1 MRLRYTPSLAL
12 SVLVLGAMQAVAQN
26 DTSVFAPLAL
36 PSPTAVRTASG
47 APGARYWQNRADYAI
62 EATLDTAT
70 KTLKGT
76 LRLRY
81 TNHSPDTLRFLWL
94 HVEQN
99 AFTSTSLMAARLP
112 DTPVSTTL
120 TTAMDSAMGMSMA
133 AMMGFD
139 MGPGAAV
146 GGDHIDR
153 FEQIGPGARPVPL
166 HTRIEGTELKADLAA
181 PLAPGATVLCE
192 VTWHFTVPVQGG
204 PRMGRDGSLYEMAQW
219 YPRVAVYDD
228 VSGWNTEP
236 YDGPGEFYLEYGDF
250 TYAITLPATY
260 IVAGTGTLD
269 NPDDV
274 LTASERARL
283 AQARVS
289 AQPVAIVSAADLTAG
304 TARPRTTGTLTWR
317 FHAHNV
323 RDVAWT
329 AAPNYQWDAVG
340 WHGILA
346 QAYFRP
352 AAASVWKDAAD
363 MARTSIEEYSRW
375 YPYPYPQITAVE
387 GPVGGM
393 EYPMLA
399 MESATTDKYALYNVI
414 THEVGH
420 NWFPM
425 VVGSNERQ
433 YAWQD
438 EGFNTFLNT
447 FAEARRFPEKGDQ
460 VARIG
465 VNRAQVEAAQ
475 AHASDLT
482 IMRSPN
488 RTDMDGLGYAAYAK
502 PSVGLQMLR
511 EDILGPEAFDDAL
524 RTYIQRWAY
533 RHPTPADF
541 FRTMEDVSGHR
552 LDWFWREFWLESD
565 RFDQSID
572 SVAIAHR
579 PDGDAATIVYGNHAR
594 GVLPILVRFSFAD
607 GTTKDMRY
615 PAEAWTLDPR
625 RYARHYMFTGQ
636 RLARVEIDPDH
647 RLVDVDRTNN
657 VWSAAPTT

>member
-1 MRLRYTPSLAL
+1 M
-12 SVLVLGAMQAVAQN
+12 GA
-26 DTSVFAPLAL
+26 
-36 PSPTAVRTASG
+36 
-47 APGARYWQNRADYAI
+47 
-62 EATLDTAT
+62 
-70 KTLKGT
+70 
-76 LRLRY
+76 
-81 TNHSPDTLRFLWL
+81 
-94 HVEQN
+94 
-99 AFTSTSLMAARLP
+99 
-112 DTPVSTTL
+112 
-120 TTAMDSAMGMSMA
+120 
-133 AMMGFD
+133 
-139 MGPGAAV
+139 
-146 GGDHIDR
+146 
-153 FEQIGPGARPVPL
+153 
-166 HTRIEGTELKADLAA
+166 
-181 PLAPGATVLCE
+181 
-192 VTWHFTVPVQGG
+192 
-204 PRMGRDGSLYEMAQW
+204 
-219 YPRVAVYDD
+219 
-228 VSGWNTEP
+228 
-236 YDGPGEFYLEYGDF
+236 
-250 TYAITLPATY
+250 
-260 IVAGTGTLD
+260 
-269 NPDDV
+269 
-274 LTASERARL
+274 
-283 AQARVS
+283 
-289 AQPVAIVSAADLTAG
+289 
-304 TARPRTTGTLTWR
+304 ARPRTSGTLTWR
-317 FHAHNV
+317 FHAHQV

-346 QAYFRP
+346 QAYYRP
-352 AAASVWKDAAD
+352 AAASIWTDAAD

-465 VNRAQVEAAQ
+465 ANRAQVEAAQ
-475 AHASDLT
+475 THASDLT

-488 RTDMDGLGYAAYAK
+488 RMDMNGLGYAAYAK
-502 PSVGLQMLR
+502 PSIGLQMLR
-511 EDILGPEAFDDAL
+511 EDILGPEAFDDAF

-533 RHPTPADF
+533 RHPTPIDF

-572 SVAIAHR
+572 SVAIAHQ

-594 GVLPILVRFSFAD
+594 GILPILVRFSFAD

-615 PAEAWTLDPR
+615 PAEAWMLDPR
-625 RYARHYMFTGQ
+625 RYVRHYMFTGQ

-647 RLVDVDRTNN
+647 RLVDIDRTNN
-657 VWSAAPTT
+657 VWSAVPTT